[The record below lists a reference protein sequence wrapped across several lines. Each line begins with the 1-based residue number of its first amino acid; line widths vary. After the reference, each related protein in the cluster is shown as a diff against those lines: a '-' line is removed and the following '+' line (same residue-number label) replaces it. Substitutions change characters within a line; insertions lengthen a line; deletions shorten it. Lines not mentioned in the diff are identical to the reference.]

1 VRNAKNK
8 MTTDTGSLSQEHI
21 FLRKSSYDAEGVLAY
36 YISVINFLNRTLRH
50 RGLILMWGLTSMW
63 GLISEALNWA
73 HRPAETK
80 KVPSTIPITYPFLR
94 IEDLNSP
101 TAKHN
106 AMVKQKHSKGIAA
119 AAAATASQ
127 DSITD
132 PRFASFTTDPRFRLP
147 SKKYTRTKIDK
158 RFSRMLKDDD
168 FANTAKVDRYGRK
181 LSNTAKKEALKR
193 LYQPEED
200 EESAGEMD
208 ESGEED
214 EVVER
219 ELKRFGDKR
228 YDPARGGGFSSS
240 DDDEDEEDED
250 DGGVEIEAIAE
261 FPDMQTEQSAVPM
274 GEVTSRIAVV
284 NLDWDNIR
292 AVDLMAVFS
301 SFLRG
306 AGRIEK
312 VAVYKSEFGR
322 ERMERE
328 EMEGPPREI
337 FAKKVRPEEEE
348 EETDSEDES
357 DVDRDEEEDEDEDE
371 KIKKDLLKEDDG
383 QDFNSAALRQY
394 QLERLRYYY
403 AVIVCSDKETANHI
417 YESTDGTEYL
427 SSANFFDLRFIPD
440 DVDFDE
446 KPRDECTS
454 VPTGYKPT
462 EFVTDA
468 LQHSKVKLTWDA
480 EDTERK
486 EVIKRAFSGSRAE
499 IGENDLRAY
508 LGSDSSEDEDDE
520 TNPEETTDAP
530 KLTKKEL
537 ARQKMRAALGLPDEP
552 TSTSKADK
560 SRPVGDME
568 ITFTAGLSSKA
579 KGGVFENEPIK
590 EETTAEAYIRKEKE
604 RKTRRREKAKALR
617 EGRDPAADHESAT
630 AKDISPPPQEQ
641 PTFDDPFFTTD
652 EAAQAKVAKT
662 LHKEERRKKREAKAA
677 EAATLASQRA
687 ELELLMADNSTIA
700 PSDRLDHFDI
710 NEIARAEKEAQKK
723 SKKRQRS
730 RKGKGDIATHGDEGE
745 GKRGGLQSGFKMD
758 VADPRFAAV
767 FERHEF
773 AIDPSNPRFKGTEGM
788 RKLLEAGR
796 RKRKAGGG
804 DDVDVGEGKS
814 GKKTVGGE
822 TEVGDLKELV
832 ESVKKKAKR

>member
-1 VRNAKNK
+1 
-8 MTTDTGSLSQEHI
+8 
-21 FLRKSSYDAEGVLAY
+21 
-36 YISVINFLNRTLRH
+36 
-50 RGLILMWGLTSMW
+50 
-63 GLISEALNWA
+63 
-73 HRPAETK
+73 
-80 KVPSTIPITYPFLR
+80 
-94 IEDLNSP
+94 
-101 TAKHN
+101 
-106 AMVKQKHSKGIAA
+106 
-119 AAAATASQ
+119 
-127 DSITD
+127 
-132 PRFASFTTDPRFRLP
+132 
-147 SKKYTRTKIDK
+147 
-158 RFSRMLKDDD
+158 MLKDDD

-200 EESAGEMD
+200 EESVGKMD
-208 ESGEED
+208 EGGEED
-214 EVVER
+214 EAVER
-219 ELKRFGDKR
+219 KLKRFGDKG

-240 DDDEDEEDED
+240 DADDDDDDDDDDDEEDE

-261 FPDMQTEQSAVPM
+261 FPDIQTEQSSVPM

-312 VAVYKSEFGR
+312 VAICKSEFGR

-337 FAKKVRPEEEE
+337 FAKKVQPDEEEE
-348 EETDSEDES
+348 IDSEDES
-357 DVDRDEEEDEDEDE
+357 DVDGDEEEDEDEDE

-383 QDFNSAALRQY
+383 QDFDSAALRQY

-454 VPTGYKPT
+454 VPTRYKPT

-537 ARQKMRAALGLPDEP
+537 ARQKMRAALGLSDEP

-560 SRPVGDME
+560 SGPVGDME

-604 RKTRRREKAKALR
+604 RKARRREKAKALR
-617 EGRDPAADHESAT
+617 EGRDPAADHESAS

-677 EAATLASQRA
+677 EAAILASQRA
-687 ELELLMADNSTIA
+687 ELELLMADNSTAA

-730 RKGKGDIATHGDEGE
+730 RKGKGDITNLGGGWE
-745 GKRGGLQSGFKMD
+745 GKRGGLQTGFKMD

-788 RKLLEAGR
+788 RKLLAEGR
-796 RKRKAGGG
+796 RKRKASGG
-804 DDVDVGEGKS
+804 DDVDVREGKS
-814 GKKTVGGE
+814 GKKTVKGEAGVGG
-822 TEVGDLKELV
+822 LKGLL